1 MEENRIYEMLSEA
14 MYKTSR
20 SSGAGG
26 QHVNKV
32 NTKVEL
38 RFSIE
43 ESLVLSVEEKEL
55 LKEKLSNRLTKE
67 NHILLVTGSSRSQL
81 KNKKLCESR
90 FLALIKDAFIPKKE
104 RKPTRATNA
113 SRLKRKRDKI
123 RQSEKKSNRR
133 KPGRFDV

>member
-1 MEENRIYEMLSEA
+1 MEESRIYEMLSEA
-14 MYKTSR
+14 IYKTSR

-38 RFSIE
+38 RFSID
-43 ESLVLSVEEKEL
+43 ESLVLSTEEKEL

-67 NHILLVTGSSRSQL
+67 NHILLVTSSSRSQL
-81 KNKKLCESR
+81 KNKRQCESR
-90 FLALIKDAFIPKKE
+90 FLSLIKDAFMHRKE
-104 RKPTRATNA
+104 RKPTRATYA

-123 RQSEKKSNRR
+123 RHSEKKSNRR